1 MGYII
6 AVAGKGGTGKT
17 TTAALLVRLIKDKEL
32 GSCLAVDADPN
43 SNLAECLGVTVKET
57 VGSILDKIASN
68 PDKVPQGWTKDRFV
82 EYQVQMALQ
91 EEEGFDIISMGR
103 PEGPGCY
110 CYVNNILR
118 AVMAKLVGDYD
129 FVIIDNEAGLEHLSR
144 RTTRSTDTFLVVS
157 DGTVVGLKAAERI
170 ALLVKELGIKA
181 GKKLLLI
188 NRWHKEPEKDKIK
201 DIDLEFIGN
210 IPFDS
215 EIAQASVNGSSLLA
229 LDETCAGLSALEKL
243 GGRIWQ
249 LKQ

>member
-1 MGYII
+1 MSYTI

-17 TTAALLVRLIKDKEL
+17 TTAAMLVRLIKDNKL

-43 SNLAECLGVTVKET
+43 SNLAECLGVAVKET
-57 VGSILDKIASN
+57 VGDILDKIATN

-118 AVMAKLVGDYD
+118 AVMSKLVNDYD

-144 RTTRSTDTFLVVS
+144 RTTRSTDALLVVS

-170 ALLVKELGIKA
+170 AVLVKELGIKT
-181 GKKLLLI
+181 GKKLLLV
-188 NRWHKEPEKDKIK
+188 NRWHKAPEQDKLK
-201 DIDLEFIGN
+201 NIDLEFIGN

-215 EIAQASVNGSSLLA
+215 EIAKASLDGVPVLNLDKSCAALA
-229 LDETCAGLSALEKL
+229 AL
-243 GGRIWQ
+243 GGLGGKIWQ
-249 LKQ
+249 LN